1 MVDAARLRALLD
13 RLRDETEHLRR
24 LSTVPDAEL
33 LADPDKLAAVKYRF
47 VVAIEICIDAGQHV
61 ISAEGLRPAA
71 DAANVFEVLSE
82 QGVLE
87 NLPVDRLKNMARF
100 RNLLVHG
107 YAVVEDVRVLEIL
120 KTHLDDF
127 DSFRSHLA
135 GLAN

>member
-1 MVDAARLRALLD
+1 MQVNASSPRRA
-13 RLRDETEHLRR
+13 
-24 LSTVPDAEL
+24 
-33 LADPDKLAAVKYRF
+33 
-47 VVAIEICIDAGQHV
+47 
-61 ISAEGLRPAA
+61 RPAA
-71 DAANVFEVLSE
+71 DAADVFEVLSE

-87 NLPVDRLKNMARF
+87 NLPVDRLKNMTRF

-107 YAVVEDVRVLEIL
+107 CAVVEDVRVLEIL